1 MLNLPTQNGPS
12 DQLYLGVKEA
22 DGSSIIYQVTLTDEK
37 KLEYKEVYKS
47 VKSSIVAFEVSVS
60 ETVDLETETPEHM
73 IYVLEKDT
81 SYRCIKVTSSA
92 RDQYDFVSLP
102 YSQHFE

>member
-37 KLEYKEVYKS
+37 KLEYKDVFKS
-47 VKSSIVAFEVSVS
+47 VKSSIVAF
-60 ETVDLETETPEHM
+60 
-73 IYVLEKDT
+73 
-81 SYRCIKVTSSA
+81 
-92 RDQYDFVSLP
+92 
-102 YSQHFE
+102 